1 MNNDFFSII
10 NSITITNM
18 TTGLISLC
26 HRLVAA
32 VLIYAV
38 GSFLIK
44 RLIKLIRKIMQKKQI
59 EPSLYSFA
67 DSLITI
73 GLYFVLAIAVISTLG
88 IETSSLVALI
98 ASAGVAIGM
107 ALSGTLQ
114 NFAGGV
120 MILIFRP
127 YRVGDYIIAQGYE
140 GTVQQIQIFNTI
152 LATPDNQVIII
163 PNGGLSTGA
172 MKNVSKETIRR
183 VDLNVE
189 VAYGTDPDKLRD
201 VLNKLIADDQRVL
214 KDDAHLP
221 AIPMTKMDSSSIVFQ
236 MRMWVNT
243 SDYWGVLF
251 DMTEKTYKSLQAAG
265 IEIPFQ
271 QLDVHVKPE

>member
-1 MNNDFFSII
+1 MNTDFLNII
-10 NSITITNM
+10 NNITITNL
-18 TTGLISLC
+18 TSALVTLS
-26 HRLVAA
+26 HRVVGAI
-32 VLIYAV
+32 LIYAI
-38 GSFLIK
+38 GSFIIK
-44 RLIKLIRKIMQKKQI
+44 RLIKLVRKIMQKRQI

-73 GLYFVLAIAVISTLG
+73 GLYFILTIAVISVLG

-127 YRVGDYIIAQGYE
+127 YRVGDYIEAQGFA
-140 GTVQQIQIFNTI
+140 GTVSQIQIFNTI
-152 LATPDNQVIII
+152 LVTVDNQTIII

-172 MKNVSKETIRR
+172 LKNVSKEEFRR
-183 VDLNVE
+183 VDINVE

-201 VLNKLIADDQRVL
+201 ELNKLINADERII
-214 KDDAHLP
+214 KEESKAP
-221 AIPMTKMDSSSIVFQ
+221 FIPMTSMGSSSIVFQ
-236 MRMWVNT
+236 MRLWVNGA
-243 SDYWGVLF
+243 DYWGVLF
-251 DMTEKTYKSLQAAG
+251 DMTENTYKALRAAG

-271 QLDVHVKPE
+271 QLDVHVKQ